1 MQKLFNK
8 SRQGQMFILATMLI
22 AIYIVSMAAALMN
35 IQVNQLEFNRES
47 LSEPYFDSKRE
58 IQNFLEY
65 ILSKYTQNNSGMSQ
79 ENAKLSI
86 KDFLKNLEYLAITRG
101 ILAEFSF
108 IEETFQMNAKQPPYT
123 NVTNGN
129 IYSSEVS
136 ANFKLKL
143 TSLTTSLTIEEIFNL
158 VFHARVEVFDNQIF
172 IFSKR
177 RESFQPTNPYSIF
190 ILNGT
195 IPLIPNPYLNQTG
208 VFYFDKLTSIN
219 NIGILN
225 VTLPNGIR
233 ILS

>member
-1 MQKLFNK
+1 MQKLFIK

-35 IQVNQLEFNRES
+35 MQTSQLEFNRES
-47 LSEPYFDSKRE
+47 LSEPYLDSKRE
-58 IQNFLEY
+58 IQNYLEF
-65 ILSKYTQNNSGMSQ
+65 ILSKHTQNSSEMSQ
-79 ENAKLSI
+79 EYAKLFI
-86 KDFLKNLEYLAITRG
+86 KDFLKNLEYLTTTRG
-101 ILAEFSF
+101 IIAEFSF
-108 IEETFQMNAKQPPYT
+108 IEDTFKMNAKQPPYT

-129 IYSSEVS
+129 VYSSEVS

-143 TSLTTSLTIEEIFNL
+143 TSLTTSLTIEEMFSL
-158 VFHARVEVFDNQIF
+158 VFNARAEVFNNHIF

-177 RESFQPTNPYSIF
+177 RDSFQPTNPYSIF

-195 IPLIPNPYLNQTG
+195 TSLIPNPYLNQTG
-208 VFYFDKLTSIN
+208 VFYFEGVSSLN

-225 VTLPNGIR
+225 VTLPNGVR